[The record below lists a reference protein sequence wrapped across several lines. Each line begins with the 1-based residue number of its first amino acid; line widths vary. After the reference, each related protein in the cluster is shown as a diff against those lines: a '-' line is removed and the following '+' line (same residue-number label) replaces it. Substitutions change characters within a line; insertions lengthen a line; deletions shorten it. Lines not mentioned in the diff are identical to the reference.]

1 MKIKSHKNM
10 KINKKNKRILL
21 YSFLAVFTIISIII
35 LSYSDLS
42 HLKNNSVA
50 TDLSFDSHPAIVN
63 HLNEVA
69 KSKVDSNGEEFNKFY
84 DGTYN
89 GADWCAMFIWWLFN
103 QDGRAKNFIVKNA
116 YADNLVRDSLNAGL
130 GTWHEDNCT
139 DPTTQPRVG
148 DLVVFDPTKDKN
160 DYNSPYVPLP
170 KYLGELENFNDHDKY
185 ISSHIGYVY
194 KVDNDYI
201 YTIEGNTGS
210 INPLSS
216 KVSMKSYPYK
226 KQCGVETTDVSKR
239 GINGYYRPNY
249 APHYTVK
256 YMPNATDVKGS
267 MSIQYFK
274 QGESRKLL
282 PNGFTRPN
290 YRFFGWVAQ
299 RDDGTVYCYD
309 SPGKVAK
316 WTNSSCYAHYYF
328 SDQQE
333 LTNSYGNDGV
343 IYMYAQWQK
352 VSYEDSNPQKSSS
365 STATQVTPNTIKT
378 PTSSSNNTSG
388 SSSTRSITYYCPS
401 GYTKIGDGA
410 NAYCQKAVISEC
422 YCPSGYKRMGNSP
435 KNYYCQSQKATH
447 YEYYCPSGYT
457 KAGDGPSAY
466 CVSNKAVGYN
476 YVCPSGYKRM
486 GNSANNYYCQSQK
499 ATGYEYYCPSG
510 YKRMGNSPKNYY
522 CQSKKATGYRYYCDS
537 GYQIIGG
544 GSAAYCQSKKATH
557 YEYYCVS
564 GWTKVG
570 KDKNAHCESNSA
582 KTYYCPSGYTKAGDG
597 PSAYCFKGS
606 TKNGNYK
613 QTKILSKPVTTPVKV
628 RNGYKTTKTKKA
640 NEYGTTRILIRNKY
654 DIKKITLTN
663 KYDYVS
669 IKKKNGYATTKIKTK
684 KSYVTTKILTK

>member
-1 MKIKSHKNM
+1 MKIKKLKNM
-10 KINKKNKRILL
+10 KIKINKRILL

-328 SDQQE
+328 SNQQE

-352 VSYEDSNPQKSSS
+352 VSYEDSSVQKAASPNE
-365 STATQVTPNTIKT
+365 TQVTPNTIKT
-378 PTSSSNNTSG
+378 PSSSSKNSSG
-388 SSSTRSITYYCPS
+388 SSNAKSITYYCPS
-401 GYTKIGDGA
+401 GYTKFGDGPS
-410 NAYCQKAVISEC
+410 AYCQKAEISY
-422 YCPSGYKRMGNSP
+422 YCDSGYKRMGNSS
-435 KNYYCQSQKATH
+435 KDYYCKSVKATH

-457 KAGDGPSAY
+457 KASDGPSGY
-466 CVSNKAVGYN
+466 CVSKKAIGYN
-476 YVCPSGYKRM
+476 YVCPSGYVRM
-486 GNSANNYYCQSQK
+486 GNSPKNYYCKSNK
-499 ATGYEYYCPSG
+499 AIGYEYYCDSG

-522 CQSKKATGYRYYCDS
+522 CQSKKATGYRYYCPS
-537 GYQIIGG
+537 GYAKAGDG
-544 GSAAYCQSKKATH
+544 PSAYCVSKKATH
-557 YEYYCVS
+557 YEYYCNS
-564 GWTKVG
+564 GWTQVG
-570 KDKNAHCESNSA
+570 KGANAHCEHNSN
-582 KTYYCPSGYTKAGDG
+582 KYYYCPSGYTKAGDG

-606 TKNGNYK
+606 TKKGNYK
-613 QTKILSKPVTTPVKV
+613 QAKLLSKPVTTPIKV
-628 RNGYKTTKTKKA
+628 RNGYKTTKINVA
-640 NEYGTTRILIRNKY
+640 NVYGTTKVRLKNKY
-654 DIKKITLTN
+654 DTKKIILKN
-663 KYDYVS
+663 KYGYES
-669 IKKKNGYATTKIKTK
+669 IKKKNGYATTKVKTK
-684 KSYVTTKILTK
+684 KTYITTKVLTK